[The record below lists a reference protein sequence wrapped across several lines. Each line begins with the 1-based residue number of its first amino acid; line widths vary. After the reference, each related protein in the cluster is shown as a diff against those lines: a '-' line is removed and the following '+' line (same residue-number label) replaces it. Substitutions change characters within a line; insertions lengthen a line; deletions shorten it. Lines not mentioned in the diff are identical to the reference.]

1 MLRTHIKRIRVVG
14 IKLNR
19 KVPLEAV
26 FQIFNAMAHWIV
38 RPNSNVAPLFGN
50 MVIACQK
57 SAVTPGINNVWVFRM
72 GCHVGAFT
80 TPNCIPIIFCYTAPR
95 CAGWNGYSTVI
106 LLPGID
112 AIGELIVYIHTVEL
126 GCGLVMIGT
135 PSFTGVKGNLSAT
148 IVSNNEM
155 FRILGV
161 NPKVMVIP
169 VGGTNSIECF
179 TTIFGAPE

>member
-1 MLRTHIKRIRVVG
+1 MEVLGAHIKGVRIVG
-14 IKLNR
+14 VKLDG

-26 FQIFNAMAHWIV
+26 FHIFNAMAHWIV

-57 SAVTPGINNVWVFRM
+57 SAVTPGINNVWIFRM

-80 TPNCIPIIFCYTAPR
+80 TPNCIPIIFCYTAPG

-112 AIGELIVYIHTVEL
+112 TIRELIVHIHTVEL
-126 GCGLVMIGT
+126 GCGLVMIST
-135 PSFTGVKGNLSAT
+135 PSCARIKGNLSAT

-161 NPKVMVIP
+161 NP
-169 VGGTNSIECF
+169 
-179 TTIFGAPE
+179 